1 MKIFYQQLELVMR
14 RGSSRPLHLLAA
26 IAVTAMPSAF
36 AQSDVDEAISPQ
48 AAGAVAACAV
58 CHGNAGE
65 GNQALDAPR
74 IGGMAQWYAQRQL
87 EHFKAGIRGGSDEDK
102 YGRQMHAM
110 TLLLEGENVLSELAR
125 YLTTLNPPAAPETIE
140 GDVTHGEELYTVC
153 TACHGA
159 DARGSKQLNTPDMTG
174 QHDWYLVRQLEN
186 YRKGIRGT
194 HKADTFGAQMIAIMG
209 TLPDRQAVLDVVAYI
224 NTLEDK

>member
-1 MKIFYQQLELVMR
+1 MKSIYQQLERVMG
-14 RGSSRPLHLLAA
+14 RGSIRPLGLLAVAA
-26 IAVTAMPSAF
+26 IATGRPAL
-36 AQSDVDEAISPQ
+36 AQSDVDEPISPE

-65 GNQALDAPR
+65 GNRQLDAPR

-87 EHFKAGIRGGSDEDK
+87 EHFRAGIRGGSDDDK

-110 TLLLEGENVLSELAR
+110 TLLLEGENVLSELGR
-125 YLTTLNPPAAPETIE
+125 YVTTLKPPAAPTTID
-140 GDVTHGEELYTVC
+140 GDASHGAELYGVC

-159 DARGSKQLNTPDMTG
+159 DGRGSKQLNTPDMTG

-186 YRKGIRGT
+186 FRKGIRGT
-194 HKADTFGAQMIAIMG
+194 HKSDTFGAQMTAIMG
-209 TLPDRQAVLDVVAYI
+209 TLPDRQAILDVVAYI
-224 NTLEDK
+224 NTLDDK